1 MNIVR
6 YLAFSLK
13 TIRGMTIVHVGAHFG
28 EEAARYQRWGAKRV
42 IWVEAE
48 PDIFEVL
55 KSRIEDA
62 RKLPLS
68 FFQKFAGA
76 AATEHVLI
84 NTLVG
89 EKDGGTAEFH
99 LFNNDGASN
108 SMFKMKRGEDD
119 KFASVLET
127 GEVLTLPV
135 NTLDTA
141 LKSAGIDPKTVDV
154 LVLDVQGAEL
164 LCLKGAMET
173 LASAKYLESE
183 VSRDPVYEGGVL
195 LAELEPWLAQRGFR
209 RMTML
214 RRPHMDAI
222 FVNAGRT

>member
-6 YLAFSLK
+6 YLAFRLK

-28 EEAARYQRWGAKRV
+28 EEAARYQRWGARRV
-42 IWVEAE
+42 IWIEAA
-48 PDIFEVL
+48 PDIFEIL
-55 KSRIEDA
+55 KPRIEEA
-62 RKLPLS
+62 RNLRPSL
-68 FFQKFAGA
+68 FLRLTGA
-76 AATEHVLI
+76 AATEHILI

-89 EKDGGTAEFH
+89 ETDGGTADFH

-127 GEVLTLPV
+127 GEVLKLPV

-141 LKSAGIDPKTVDV
+141 LRSSGVDPKTVDV

-164 LCLKGAMET
+164 MCLKGAAET
-173 LASAKYLESE
+173 LTSARYLNRKFS
-183 VSRDPVYEGGVL
+183 
-195 LAELEPWLAQRGFR
+195 
-209 RMTML
+209 
-214 RRPHMDAI
+214 
-222 FVNAGRT
+222 